1 MSDNEYSSPC
11 ISMDDEEGEQE
22 IDEISVS
29 KSFDS
34 EILTTD
40 ENNKI
45 ISPQRVQEQS
55 VQA

>member
-1 MSDNEYSSPC
+1 MSDNEDSSPC

-22 IDEISVS
+22 IDEISAS